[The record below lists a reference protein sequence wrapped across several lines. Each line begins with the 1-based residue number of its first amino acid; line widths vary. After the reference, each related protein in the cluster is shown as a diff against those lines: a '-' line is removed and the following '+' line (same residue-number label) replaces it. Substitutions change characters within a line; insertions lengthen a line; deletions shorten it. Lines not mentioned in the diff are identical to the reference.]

1 MYKIDK
7 DSNRISPLD
16 VQRFSDLNFGERRHL
31 QEWIANEP
39 NVFGE
44 KLLVIQKE
52 FAGFDDTNERLDL
65 LALDKD
71 GGLVV
76 IENKLD
82 DSGRDVVWQAI
93 KYASYC
99 SSLSKSQIVDIYQ
112 EYMDRHCNGGSAK
125 QEIREFLDTTELDEV
140 VLNSG
145 NGQRVVL
152 VAANF
157 RKEVTSTVLWL
168 LSHGVQVQ
176 CFKVTPYSLA
186 EELFLK
192 VDQIIPTPEAKDLMV
207 EISAKDAEKKDIE
220 HLSKRRHQ
228 IRFRFWEQALV
239 TMQGSE
245 CDLFDDRNPWEHS
258 WMSAGSGVRACP
270 YLLLFGKELAR
281 VKFKMS
287 RSEAKENK
295 FIYDELFK
303 RKAEIEQTFGH
314 ALEWKRGNN
323 QISSYIQYSEAF
335 DGYNNDN
342 WPAIIEWMI
351 ENISRLE
358 SALKTPLAGINSQLR
373 MSPHD
378 AEET

>member
-16 VQRFSDLNFGERRHL
+16 VKRFSDLNLGERTHL

-39 NVFGE
+39 NVFDE
-44 KLLVIQKE
+44 ELLVIQKE

-99 SSLSKSQIVDIYQ
+99 SSLSKSQIVEIYQ
-112 EYMDRHCNGGSAK
+112 DYLDRHCGGGSAE
-125 QEIREFLDTTELDEV
+125 QEICEFLETPELDEI

-145 NGQRVVL
+145 NGQRIVF

-157 RKEVTSTVLWL
+157 RKEVTSAALWL

-176 CFKVTPYSLA
+176 CFKVTLSSMA
-186 EELFLK
+186 EELFLE
-192 VDQIIPTPEAKDLMV
+192 VGQIIPTPEAKDLMI
-207 EISAKDAEKKDIE
+207 EISAKDAEKKGTE
-220 HLSKRRHQ
+220 RLSKRRHQ
-228 IRFRFWEQALV
+228 IRFVFWEQALEAIRN
-239 TMQGSE
+239 SE
-245 CDLFDDRNPWEHS
+245 CGLFNNISPSNDS
-258 WMSAGSGVRACP
+258 WVSAGSGMRACP
-270 YLLLFGKELAR
+270 FSLLFGKEWSR
-281 VKFKMS
+281 VKFNIS
-287 RSEAKENK
+287 RSDIKENK

-303 RKAEIEQTFGH
+303 IKTEVENAFG
-314 ALEWKRGNN
+314 APLEWNRRDN
-323 QISSYIQYSEAF
+323 QKSSHIQYSKAF
-335 DGYNNDN
+335 DGYNEAK
-342 WPAIIEWMI
+342 WPEIIEWMV
-351 ENISRLE
+351 EKMSRFE
-358 SALKTPLAGINSQLR
+358 SALKSPLVDINRRLR
-373 MSPHD
+373 SSD
-378 AEET
+378 